1 MKYQSVCNNA
11 PVTWFDLLP
20 SWIIIFVTSLLY
32 PTAGQRPPLQQ
43 ATSVNPRPVPASLG
57 DRRKDLRAIFCEV
70 CLIFTFFLFL
80 IGFVYRTIALIIY
93 LTAL

>member
-20 SWIIIFVTSLLY
+20 SWIIIFVTSLL
-32 PTAGQRPPLQQ
+32 PPLQQ

-80 IGFVYRTIALIIY
+80 IGFVYRTIALIMY